1 MAYRIENASKGMWQR
16 INEMLAAW
24 VPRQAVVTRSESG
37 GVWVRF
43 APVDPT
49 SPESWFPSTLA
60 NVLAGTSG
68 WVFTLGG
75 KKGLFVAT
83 GVRGAV
89 PISNS
94 ANQTV
99 TATTTGDYP
108 VTNAA
113 LTFSGLVPGTVVT
126 VKAEVTFRVNATT
139 GSASFG
145 FQATSNGATAL
156 YSGGSIPATAGYT
169 TFVYSAPRTI
179 GADGIV
185 SVVPAL
191 RWSSGTVTIAGAYIT
206 ASVH

>member
-1 MAYRIENASKGMWQR
+1 MDKQLGAGALALMIDINDQLAERMPRKATVLRMLGNEVEVQIVGGGKGVFPSVV
-16 INEMLAAW
+16 
-24 VPRQAVVTRSESG
+24 VPLSAGTEGLVMPMQGSG
-37 GVWVRF
+37 GYFQPLSIR
-43 APVDPT
+43 A
-49 SPESWFPSTLA
+49 
-60 NVLAGTSG
+60 
-68 WVFTLGG
+68 
-75 KKGLFVAT
+75 
-83 GVRGAV
+83 AV
-89 PISNS
+89 PVSNG
-94 ANQTV
+94 ANQPV